1 MVLFRGQI
9 MGFVDADNATRE
21 ALGRMMPGRSP
32 LIESFNDPA
41 VRL

>member
-21 ALGRMMPGRSP
+21 ALGRMMLG
-32 LIESFNDPA
+32 EA
-41 VRL
+41 H